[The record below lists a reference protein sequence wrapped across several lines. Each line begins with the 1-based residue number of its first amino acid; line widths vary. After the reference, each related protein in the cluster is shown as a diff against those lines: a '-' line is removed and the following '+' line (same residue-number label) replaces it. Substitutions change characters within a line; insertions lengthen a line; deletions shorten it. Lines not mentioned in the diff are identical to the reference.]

1 MPVQIRIKI
10 LLLLALIAAGACGNS
25 FDSPIE
31 IEDPEMV
38 DTFRVRLSQ
47 QGIGFVEK
55 SESITLVRAEQ
66 FQEASEILLNLVAVA
81 GGNSESSDECL
92 TIGSFGSELSIEDSK
107 ELCKAQ

>member
-1 MPVQIRIKI
+1 MPVQIRNKI
-10 LLLLALIAAGACGNS
+10 LLLLSLIAAGACGNS
-25 FDSPIE
+25 FNSPIE

-66 FQEASEILLNLVAVA
+66 FQDASEILLNLVAVA

-92 TIGSFGSELSIEDSK
+92 AIGSFGSELSVDDLTG
-107 ELCKAQ
+107 LCRAQ